1 MIRKNILKAAGL
13 SALIALA
20 GPSAFAQ
27 DIHFTQFNA
36 APLTIN
42 PAFTGNFNG
51 TVRVAGIYR
60 NQWQSVTIPY
70 TTYCATVD
78 APIVVDLAG
87 DDFLAAGLQIY
98 NDKAGDL
105 ALSNT
110 SVLASVAYHKYL
122 GSSTYD
128 GQPDKSLSVG
138 FQGGYNSKS
147 LDLSKAY
154 FGDEFVNGLA
164 QLGSSSEYPYLDNN
178 VHFWTVNAGIAWAH
192 KTGDRFSYTLGVGA
206 NNLNQPSQSFKK
218 RQQTSDVGL
227 AMRYTAQ
234 IGAIAQVSDRLRLLP
249 VVLYQTQATATEVVI
264 GNEFNFALAN
274 PNYSS
279 VATAVFAGIFYR
291 NSDAIMA
298 TVGIDFK
305 GFRFGVGY
313 DYNTSAL
320 KDASAGQGGFEI
332 MLRYIAPNP
341 LEFAGR
347 RGYPCARF

>member
-20 GPSAFAQ
+20 GTSAFAQ

-60 NQWQSVTIPY
+60 NQWQSVTIPFK
-70 TTYCATVD
+70 TYCATVD
-78 APIVVDLAG
+78 APIVYDLAG
-87 DDFLAAGLQIY
+87 DDFLAAGLQVY
-98 NDKAGDL
+98 SDKAGDL
-105 ALSNT
+105 NLSNT
-110 SVLASVAYHKYL
+110 SVLASVAYHKFL
-122 GSSTYD
+122 GGSSSND
-128 GQPDKSLSVG
+128 MPDKSLSVG

-154 FGDEFVNGLA
+154 FGDEFLNGRFEP
-164 QLGSSSEYPYLDNN
+164 GNSIEYPYLNNN
-178 VHFWTVNAGIAWAH
+178 VHFWTINAGIAWAH
-192 KTGDRFSYTLGVGA
+192 RTSNRFSYTLGLGA
-206 NNLNQPSQSFKK
+206 NNLNQPAQSMSK
-218 RQQTSDVGL
+218 RTQTSDVGL

-234 IGAIAQVSDRLRLLP
+234 VGAIAQVSERLSLRP
-249 VVLYQTQATATEVVI
+249 VVLYQTQATATELVV
-264 GNEFNFALAN
+264 GNEFNLALAN
-274 PNYSS
+274 PEYSS

-291 NSDAIMA
+291 NSDAILA

-313 DYNTSAL
+313 DYNVSAL
-320 KDASAGQGGFEI
+320 KDASKGAGGFEI

-341 LEFAGR
+341 FDFAGR

>member
-20 GPSAFAQ
+20 GTSAFAQ

-60 NQWQSVTIPY
+60 NQWQSVTIPFK
-70 TTYCATVD
+70 TYCATVD
-78 APIVVDLAG
+78 APIVLDLAG
-87 DDFLAAGLQIY
+87 DDFLAAGLQVY
-98 NDKAGDL
+98 SDKAGDL
-105 ALSNT
+105 NLSNT
-110 SVLASVAYHKYL
+110 SVQASVAYHKYL
-122 GSSTYD
+122 G
-128 GQPDKSLSVG
+128 GGGEGMPDKSLSVG

-154 FGDEFVNGLA
+154 FGDEFLNGRFEPGMS
-164 QLGSSSEYPYLDNN
+164 QEYPYLNNN
-178 VHFWTVNAGIAWAH
+178 VHFWNINAGIAWAH
-192 KTGDRFSYTLGVGA
+192 RTSDRFSYTIGLGA
-206 NNLNQPSQSFKK
+206 NNLNQPGESLSK
-218 RQQTSDVGL
+218 RKNSDVGL

-234 IGAIAQVSDRLRLLP
+234 LGAIAQVSERLRLLP
-249 VVLYQTQATATEVVI
+249 VVLYQAQATATEVVV
-264 GNEFNFALAN
+264 GNEFNLALAN
-274 PNYSS
+274 PEYSS
-279 VATAVFAGIFYR
+279 VATAVFVGVFYR
-291 NSDAIMA
+291 NSDAVMA
-298 TVGIDFK
+298 TAGIDFK

-313 DYNTSAL
+313 DYNISAL
-320 KDASAGQGGFEI
+320 KDASNGSGGFEI

-341 LEFAGR
+341 FDFAGR

>member
-13 SALIALA
+13 SALVALA
-20 GPSAFAQ
+20 GTSAFAQ

-60 NQWQSVTIPY
+60 NQWQSVTVPFK
-70 TTYCATVD
+70 TYCATVD

-87 DDFLAAGLQIY
+87 DDFLAAGLQVY
-98 NDKAGDL
+98 SDKAGDL
-105 ALSNT
+105 NLSNT

-122 GSSTYD
+122 GGSASGD
-128 GQPDKSLSVG
+128 GMPDKSLSVG

-154 FGDEFVNGLA
+154 FGDEFLNGVF
-164 QLGSSSEYPYLDNN
+164 QQGGSSEYPYLNNN
-178 VHFWTVNAGIAWAH
+178 VHFWTINAGIAWAH
-192 KTGDRFSYTLGVGA
+192 KTSDRFSYTLGVGA
-206 NNLNQPSQSFKK
+206 NNLNQPAQSMKK
-218 RQQTSDVGL
+218 QQNSDVGL

-234 IGAIAQVSDRLRLLP
+234 AGAIAQVSDRLRLLP
-249 VVLYQTQATATEVVI
+249 VVLYQSQATATEVII

-291 NSDAIMA
+291 NSDAVMA

-320 KDASAGQGGFEI
+320 KDASAGRGGFEI

-341 LEFAGR
+341 FDFAGR

>member
-13 SALIALA
+13 SALIAIA
-20 GPSAFAQ
+20 GTSAFAQ

-60 NQWQSVTIPY
+60 NQWQSVTIPFK
-70 TTYCATVD
+70 TYCATVD
-78 APIVVDLAG
+78 APIVSDLAG

-105 ALSNT
+105 NLSNT
-110 SVLASVAYHKYL
+110 SVLASVAYHKFL
-122 GSSTYD
+122 GESSTN
-128 GQPDKSLSVG
+128 GVPDKSLSVG

-154 FGDEFVNGLA
+154 FGDEFLNGLF
-164 QLGSSSEYPYLDNN
+164 QPGMSQEYPYLNNN
-178 VHFWTVNAGIAWAH
+178 VHFWTINAGIAWAQ

-206 NNLNQPSQSFKK
+206 NNLNQPQESLKK
-218 RQQTSDVGL
+218 QRNSDVGL
-227 AMRYTAQ
+227 SMRYTAQ
-234 IGAIAQVSDRLRLLP
+234 AGAIAQVSDRLRLLP
-249 VVLYQTQATATEVVI
+249 VVLYQSQATATEVIV

-279 VATAVFAGIFYR
+279 VATAVFLGVFYR
-291 NSDAIMA
+291 SSDAAMA
-298 TVGIDFK
+298 TVGIDFQ

-313 DYNTSAL
+313 DYNISAL
-320 KDASAGQGGFEI
+320 NDASAGRGGFEI

-341 LEFAGR
+341 IDFGGR

>member
-20 GPSAFAQ
+20 GTSAFAQ

-51 TVRVAGIYR
+51 TVRAAGIYR
-60 NQWQSVTIPY
+60 NQWNSVTVPFR
-70 TTYCATVD
+70 TYCATVD
-78 APIVVDLAG
+78 APIVMDLAG
-87 DDFLAAGLQIY
+87 DDFLAAGLQVY
-98 NDKAGDL
+98 SDKAGDL

-122 GSSTYD
+122 GGGSAND
-128 GQPDKSLSVG
+128 QPDKSLSVG

-147 LDLSKAY
+147 IDLSKAY
-154 FGDEFVNGLA
+154 FGDEFLNGSFA
-164 QLGSSSEYPYLDNN
+164 PGTSEQYPYLNNN
-178 VHFWTVNAGIAWAH
+178 VNFWTVNAGIAWAH
-192 KTGDRFSYTLGVGA
+192 KTGERFAYTIGIGA
-206 NNLNQPSQSFKK
+206 NNLNQPAQSFDN
-218 RQQTSDVGL
+218 RRRTSDVGL

-234 IGAIAQVSDRLRLLP
+234 VGAIAKVSERLSLLP
-249 VVLYQTQATATEVVI
+249 VVLYQSQATATEVIV

-279 VATAVFAGIFYR
+279 VATAVFLGVFYR
-291 NSDAIMA
+291 NSDAVMA
-298 TVGIDFK
+298 TVGVDFK

-313 DYNTSAL
+313 DYNISAL
-320 KDASAGQGGFEI
+320 KDASAGRGGFEI

-341 LEFAGR
+341 FDFAGR